1 MFNSFQHDL
10 SAAIET
16 FISDHRAVTGLHSAS
31 KPNRSGQ
38 RLFMENPQIKAFIV
52 HLERATERR
61 AQVAEL
67 MAQLPIPAEIII
79 AVDSKQLS
87 DEQVSQ
93 VYQPRLHKPYYPFRL
108 SRNEVAC
115 FLSHR
120 KTWQAIIDQNLDA
133 ALVLEDDVALT
144 PDFPAAFAAA
154 VSVTA
159 QGGLVRLPFRSDR
172 ETGAVITGTNTSIK
186 VIHPVPVG
194 LGMVAQI
201 ISRSAAKILLELT
214 EKFDRPVDTFAQMNW
229 VTKLQPLSVV
239 PGGVQE
245 ISSNLGGSTLKQ
257 PCSLAHKLH
266 RELMRPIYRRSVKIY
281 SHKSGRN

>member
-1 MFNSFQHDL
+1 
-10 SAAIET
+10 
-16 FISDHRAVTGLHSAS
+16 
-31 KPNRSGQ
+31 
-38 RLFMENPQIKAFIV
+38 MENPQIKAFIV

-257 PCSLAHKLH
+257 PRSLAHKLH

-281 SHKSGRN
+281 SRKSGRN

>member
-1 MFNSFQHDL
+1 
-10 SAAIET
+10 
-16 FISDHRAVTGLHSAS
+16 
-31 KPNRSGQ
+31 
-38 RLFMENPQIKAFIV
+38 MENPQIKAFII

-67 MAQLPIPAEIII
+67 MAQLTIPAEIII

-87 DEQVSQ
+87 DEQVAQ
-93 VYQPRLHKPYYPFRL
+93 AYQPRLHKPYYPFRL

-154 VSVTA
+154 VSVAA

-172 ETGAVITGTNTSIK
+172 EIGPVVLESGATKIIR
-186 VIHPVPVG
+186 PVPVG
-194 LGMVAQI
+194 LGMVAQLI
-201 ISRSAAKILLELT
+201 TRDAARVLLKAT

-229 VTKLQPLSVV
+229 VTKLQPLSVI

-257 PCSLAHKLH
+257 PRSLAHKLH
-266 RELMRPIYRRSVKIY
+266 RELMRPIYRHSVKIY
-281 SHKSGRN
+281 SRKSGRN

>member
-1 MFNSFQHDL
+1 
-10 SAAIET
+10 
-16 FISDHRAVTGLHSAS
+16 
-31 KPNRSGQ
+31 
-38 RLFMENPQIKAFIV
+38 MENLQIKAFIV

-67 MAQLPIPAEIII
+67 MAQLPIPSEIIV

-87 DEQVSQ
+87 DQQVAQ
-93 VYQPRLHKPYYPFRL
+93 VYQPHLHKPYYPFRL

-144 PDFPAAFAAA
+144 PDFPATFSAA
-154 VSVTA
+154 VSVA
-159 QGGLVRLPFRSDR
+159 EQGGLVRLPFRCDR
-172 ETGAVITGTNTSIK
+172 EAGAIILQNSSIK
-186 VIHPVPVG
+186 VIRPVPVG

-201 ISRSAAKILLELT
+201 ISRDAAHILLKMT

-229 VTKLQPLSVV
+229 VTKLQPLSVI

-245 ISSNLGGSTLKQ
+245 ISAKLGGSTLKQ
-257 PCSLAHKLH
+257 HRSLAHKLH
-266 RELMRPIYRRSVKIY
+266 RELMRPLYRHSVKVY
-281 SHKSGRN
+281 SRKSG